1 MVGRHSTAFTY
12 WARESV
18 RTEITAGDGGR
29 SVRLDRSAAAMEL
42 LETISGVDAVVVSG
56 ESGVGKSAL
65 AVLGLTAAGDA
76 GPDSLRALCI
86 NLRQIPRLAIELEA
100 TLGCPLSDASV
111 RTERTTA
118 HAGR

>member
-1 MVGRHSTAFTY
+1 
-12 WARESV
+12 
-18 RTEITAGDGGR
+18 
-29 SVRLDRSAAAMEL
+29 MEL

-100 TLGCPLSDASV
+100 TLGCPLSTLLCELSAPQRMLVVDGGTPPPKTGSTRFAAWLV
-111 RTERTTA
+111 PL
-118 HAGR
+118 GRAPSK